1 MKTDAGQ
8 DVRRVL
14 DEGVVI
20 SGDVQVKLLGVKVL
34 PIKVNLLIGSP
45 ALAESLGVNWWP
57 ARRRGGKRSPPPAPA
72 TPPARNKNVGARRP
86 QRNGDGGG

>member
-1 MKTDAGQ
+1 MKTDAGH

-20 SGDVQVKLLGVKVL
+20 SGDVQVKLLGMSVL

-45 ALAESLGVNWWP
+45 ALAESLGMNWWP
-57 ARRRGGKRSPPPAPA
+57 TRRRGGKGSAPPAPA
-72 TPPARNKNVGARRP
+72 TARNKNVAARRP
-86 QRNGDGGG
+86 HRNGNAGG

>member
-1 MKTDAGQ
+1 MKTDAGH

-57 ARRRGGKRSPPPAPA
+57 ARRRGGKRSPPPA